1 MIVNITQA
9 KLLIMIKNIKST
21 NVFDFQFLWESSA
34 WTIAP
39 KSARTQ
45 WVISADVEIGSLI
58 FVFVLYN

>member
-21 NVFDFQFLWESSA
+21 NVFDFQFLCESSA
-34 WTIAP
+34 WTIAQNN
-39 KSARTQ
+39 ARIQ

-58 FVFVLYN
+58 FVFVCN